1 DEHEQIITHTRYST
15 EPGDSA
21 VGAHPFECRTTGLK
35 LALNGELRGQS
46 LAILAK
52 KNDLDPRNFGNK
64 TELLTNIIGST
75 LARREEKKALTVE
88 ETGKT
93 LRRLFA
99 QLEGAFCLSIIFRDM
114 SILVR
119 DPWGRH
125 PLSVGFLPDGKIVGA
140 SESMAFD
147 DIGDQD
153 DPHLPFLEVRDV
165 EPGEIIIRTSD
176 TIQSFNIPRKVD
188 HKLCPYEVIYIA
200 DERSVVY
207 GAPVWQARYNMGVEL
222 AKAEGAPPDVDIVV
236 GVPNTGI
243 ASAQGYAEAHG
254 KLFMPQ
260 AITKNPKYP
269 KNMRTFISEGEAQQ
283 ALLAT
288 KFIVDK
294 SIVEGKKVASDDDST
309 IKGNVYRQTNGQL
322 EEAGA
327 TEIHN
332 RSSSPPYRSPCT
344 YGMDTTDVS
353 KLVARGERTEEEV
366 AKDLGAKSM
375 RYNTPEAV
383 EKAIDDAKND
393 FEAHIGKRTPSL
405 LGRFCWEC
413 VSPVQVSPVD
423 SLTTTI
429 YAADHETQQEQELAK
444 VA

>member
-1 DEHEQIITHTRYST
+1 MKHEGMALGIEIVAPELPTPLELEDDKVRDECGVGLVDAESSIASRLAWLILKRLTHRGHSAAGIAGRNRHTGEESIAKGGGRPEEALAEFISEDGSKLTTFDEHEQIITHTRYST

-153 DPHLPFLEVRDV
+153 DPHLPFLEVR
-165 EPGEIIIRTSD
+165 
-176 TIQSFNIPRKVD
+176 
-188 HKLCPYEVIYIA
+188 
-200 DERSVVY
+200 
-207 GAPVWQARYNMGVEL
+207 
-222 AKAEGAPPDVDIVV
+222 
-236 GVPNTGI
+236 
-243 ASAQGYAEAHG
+243 
-254 KLFMPQ
+254 
-260 AITKNPKYP
+260 
-269 KNMRTFISEGEAQQ
+269 
-283 ALLAT
+283 
-288 KFIVDK
+288 
-294 SIVEGKKVASDDDST
+294 
-309 IKGNVYRQTNGQL
+309 
-322 EEAGA
+322 
-327 TEIHN
+327 
-332 RSSSPPYRSPCT
+332 
-344 YGMDTTDVS
+344 
-353 KLVARGERTEEEV
+353 
-366 AKDLGAKSM
+366 
-375 RYNTPEAV
+375 
-383 EKAIDDAKND
+383 
-393 FEAHIGKRTPSL
+393 
-405 LGRFCWEC
+405 
-413 VSPVQVSPVD
+413 
-423 SLTTTI
+423 
-429 YAADHETQQEQELAK
+429 
-444 VA
+444 